1 MLILASLVFVVDF
14 LNNRD
19 KKTILKQKMMIIG
32 VIV

>member
-19 KKTILKQKMMIIG
+19 KKPILKQKMMIIG